1 MDPLVR
7 NAMPLP
13 VAMQLGGEDYLQL
26 RLEKDPASTFGDVG
40 LLMSYNLMDWLNPTN
55 TANGDVIVLND
66 ASEFTLQLRWRAI
79 STAFFRI
86 WAQP

>member
-1 MDPLVR
+1 
-7 NAMPLP
+7 
-13 VAMQLGGEDYLQL
+13 
-26 RLEKDPASTFGDVG
+26 
-40 LLMSYNLMDWLNPTN
+40 MSYNLMDWLNPTN